1 MWAFQRATLSDSTS
15 LRLESQSESAQGALR
30 DSHESRSIRTL
41 DPDLGSSP
49 GPVEGGTSGFTFCLG
64 NTGISFTLK
73 RCEVEVSAR
82 GPGLA

>member
-15 LRLESQSESAQGALR
+15 LRLESHSESAQ
-30 DSHESRSIRTL
+30 DSPSHESRSIRTL

-64 NTGISFTLK
+64 NTGIRFTLK